1 MIRSTHSAVR
11 KSILGVVGYALAGAM
26 FVAPLA
32 FAHDYTAGALK
43 IGHPWSRATPNGAK
57 VAGGYLTV
65 TNTGAE
71 PDTLTGGTFA
81 ESGSVELHTM
91 SMEGG
96 VMKMAPV
103 EGGLVIKPGA
113 TVTLAP
119 GGYHLMFLGLKNQL
133 KKGTRVK
140 GTLTFTKAGS
150 VPVEF
155 AVESIAAKAPGGE
168 AGGMT
173 TDHGGDH
180 RH

>member
-1 MIRSTHSAVR
+1 MIRFTRSAVR
-11 KSILGVVGYALAGAM
+11 KSVLGVVGYGLAGAL

-32 FAHDYTAGALK
+32 VAHDYTAGALK

-103 EGGLVIKPGA
+103 EGGLVIKPGE
-113 TVTLAP
+113 TVKLAP
-119 GGYHLMFLGLKNQL
+119 GGYHLMFLGLKDQL

-173 TDHGGDH
+173 MDHGGGH
-180 RH
+180 QH